1 MFKEISGYI
10 HTVPGLLKVLET
22 FVDCIIF
29 AFLSNTSLY
38 LHQSALEWCVAVA
51 LSASSQ
57 QPWPRC

>member
-1 MFKEISGYI
+1 MFKISSYI

-38 LHQSALEWCVAVA
+38 LHQSALEWCVAVTP
-51 LSASSQ
+51 SASSQ